1 MTMLQNYIMSFQNSI
16 LMNTRFFQM
25 LKKALGKKYN
35 RNNLYT
41 EANNV
46 WFKNEE
52 SADATIKNSEE
63 ESADLSFIS
72 PLGTNEEIKEEK

>member
-1 MTMLQNYIMSFQNSI
+1 M
-16 LMNTRFFQM
+16 
-25 LKKALGKKYN
+25 GKKYN

-52 SADATIKNSEE
+52 SADATTKNGEE